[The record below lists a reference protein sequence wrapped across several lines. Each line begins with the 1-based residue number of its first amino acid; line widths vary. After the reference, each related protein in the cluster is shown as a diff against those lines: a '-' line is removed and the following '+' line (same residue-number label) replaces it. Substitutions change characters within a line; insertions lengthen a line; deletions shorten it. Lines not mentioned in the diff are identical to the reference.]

1 MNIYNFFKSLS
12 KSKLFS
18 RFDAEQI
25 TDLFKE
31 LNYRLNNYSKDE
43 TIHME
48 NEECKN
54 LSIII
59 CGTVEIQKIDSSG
72 KVLSIAEFH
81 EGDTFGENLIFGNKT
96 NYPVTVISK
105 TDTIILNIDKTS
117 VTKLCQT
124 NTNFLNEYLKIVSN
138 KAIVLSS
145 KLNEV
150 TLKSIRQM
158 ICDFLLNEYENQK
171 SRKIKINM
179 TKNEWAD
186 KMGVQRPSLSRELI
200 KMKEEG
206 IIDYDRNTIEIKDL
220 DLLEEL
226 V

>member
-1 MNIYNFFKSLS
+1 MNIYNFFTALS

-18 RFDAEQI
+18 NFDAAQI
-25 TDLFKE
+25 TNLFKE
-31 LNYRLNNYSKDE
+31 LNYRLNNYVKDE
-43 TIHME
+43 AIHME
-48 NEECKN
+48 NEVCKS

-59 CGTVEIQKIDSSG
+59 SGIVEIQKIDSSG
-72 KVLSIAEFH
+72 KVLTIAQFH
-81 EGDTFGENLIFGNKT
+81 EADTFGENLIFGNKS

-105 TDTIILNIDKTS
+105 TDTIILDIDKNS
-117 VTKLCQT
+117 VIKLCQT
-124 NTNFLNEYLKIVSN
+124 NTDFLNEYLKIVSN

-158 ICDFLLNEYENQK
+158 ICDFLLHEYNNQK
-171 SRKIKINM
+171 NKKIKLNM
-179 TKNEWAD
+179 TKNQWAD

-200 KMKEEG
+200 KMKEDG

-226 V
+226 A

>member
-12 KSKLFS
+12 KSRLFS
-18 RFDAEQI
+18 NFDAQQI
-25 TDLFKE
+25 TNLFKD
-31 LNYRLNNYSKDE
+31 LNYRLNNYVKDQI
-43 TIHME
+43 IHME

-54 LSIII
+54 LSIITS
-59 CGTVEIQKIDSSG
+59 GTVEIQKIDSSG
-72 KVLSIAEFH
+72 KILSIAEFH

-105 TDTIILNIDKTS
+105 TDTIILNIDKNS
-117 VTKLCQT
+117 VMVLCQT
-124 NTNFLNEYLKIVSN
+124 NTEFLNEYLKIVSN
-138 KAIVLSS
+138 KAMVLSS

-158 ICDFLLNEYENQK
+158 ICDFLLAEYQNQK
-171 SRKIKINM
+171 MTKIKINM
-179 TKNEWAD
+179 TKIEWAD

-206 IIDYDRNTIEIKDL
+206 IIDYDRNTINIKDL
-220 DLLEEL
+220 DLLKEF